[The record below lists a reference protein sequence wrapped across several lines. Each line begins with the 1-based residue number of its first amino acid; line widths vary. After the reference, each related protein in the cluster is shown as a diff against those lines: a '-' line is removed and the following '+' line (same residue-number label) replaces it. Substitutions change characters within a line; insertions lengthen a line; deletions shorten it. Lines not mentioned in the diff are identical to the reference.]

1 MTFCKATPE
10 SCGIESRRIL
20 EYLEYLEDSGL
31 TTHGLLMMKDDRVF
45 TEAYWK
51 PFDKDF
57 CHRMYSQTKSYA
69 SIAVGLLEEEGKISL
84 DDKIY
89 DYFKNELE
97 NPPSEYMQ
105 QQTIREMLT
114 MTTAT
119 TKWDRW
125 FGSAAKDRVQNYFV
139 YNEAKKPASTSWY
152 YDSAGSQIL
161 GTLVE
166 RVSGKS
172 LFDYLYEKVFCHLGT
187 FKTATILK
195 ARGGDSWAD
204 SALVCTLRDMASF
217 ARFVMHGGT
226 VDGKYIM
233 NARFLREATSPL
245 RDNCETGFE
254 HVTAQGYG
262 YQIWGIKDG
271 FGFLGM
277 GNQDTFVIP
286 GKQLIFTITSDNQ
299 GFAASRQLILQGY
312 RHLVAKHVQDAP
324 LPENPKEYKKL
335 CDYIEK
341 LKLRAVSGKKSV
353 PFAQK
358 VQDKNFKAEENKLG
372 IENFSLHFDGENG
385 GEFRYTNKSG
395 AKVLPFSMC
404 ENTFTTFPEE
414 GYSNETGGEY
424 TKGFFYKCASAA
436 AWRENQKLQLRVRI
450 IDRYFGN
457 LCILFSFKNPD
468 LVVVTA
474 SKTAEDFLDE
484 YEGEFVAHAE

>member
-10 SCGIESRRIL
+10 SCGIESGRIL
-20 EYLEYLEDSGL
+20 EFLEYLEDSGL
-31 TTHGLLMMKDDRVF
+31 TTHGVLMMKDDRVF

-51 PFDKDF
+51 PFNKDF

-89 DYFKNELE
+89 DYFKDELKE
-97 NPPSEYMQ
+97 PPSEYMQ

-119 TKWDRW
+119 TKWDCW
-125 FGSAAKDRVQNYFV
+125 FSSKAEDRVQNYFAF
-139 YNEAKKPASTSWY
+139 NEAKQPAGTAWH

-233 NARFLREATSPL
+233 NARYLREATSPL

-254 HVTAQGYG
+254 HQTAQGYG
-262 YQIWGIKDG
+262 YQIWCIKDG

-277 GNQDTFVIP
+277 GNQDTFVLP
-286 GKQLIFTITSDNQ
+286 AKQLIFTITSDNQ
-299 GFAASRQLILQGY
+299 GFVPSRQLILQGY

-324 LPENPKEYKKL
+324 LPENPQEYKKL

-341 LKLRAVSGKKSV
+341 LQLRSVAGKKTV
-353 PFAQK
+353 PFAEK
-358 VQDKNFKAEENKLG
+358 VQGKVFKAEENSLG
-372 IENFSLHFDGENG
+372 IEKFSLHFDGENG
-385 GEFRYTNKSG
+385 GELRYTNKSG

-404 ENTFTTFPEE
+404 ENKFTEFPEE
-414 GYSNETGGEY
+414 GYSDEMGGVR

-436 AWRENQKLQLRVRI
+436 AWREEQKLQLRVRI

-457 LCILFSFKNPD
+457 LCLLFSFKNPD
-468 LVVVTA
+468 LVVVNAT
-474 SKTAEDFLDE
+474 KTAEDFLNE
-484 YEGEFVAHAE
+484 YQGEFVAHAE

>member
-10 SCGIESRRIL
+10 SCGIESSRVL
-20 EYLEYLEDSGL
+20 EFLEYLEDAGL

-45 TEAYWK
+45 AEAYWK
-51 PFDKDF
+51 PFNKDF

-69 SIAVGLLEEEGKISL
+69 SIAIGLLEEEGKISL

-89 DYFKNELE
+89 DYFKDELE

-119 TKWDRW
+119 TKYDRW
-125 FGSAAKDRVQNYFV
+125 FSSAAKDRVQNYFAF
-139 YNEAKKPASTSWY
+139 NEAKKPAGTTWY

-233 NARFLREATSPL
+233 NARYLREATSPL
-245 RDNCETGFE
+245 RDNCENGFDGSL
-254 HVTAQGYG
+254 AQGYG
-262 YQIWGIKDG
+262 YQIWTLKDG
-271 FGFLGM
+271 FGFIGM
-277 GNQDTFVIP
+277 GNQDTYVIP
-286 GKQLIFTITSDNQ
+286 SKQLIFSITSDNQ
-299 GFAASRQLILQGY
+299 GFTSSRELHLQGY
-312 RHLVAKHVQDAP
+312 RHFIAKHVKDTP

-335 CDYIEK
+335 CDYIEG
-341 LKLRAVSGKKSV
+341 LKLRSISGKKHV
-353 PFAQK
+353 PFADEIQGK
-358 VQDKNFKAEENKLG
+358 TFVAEENSLG
-372 IENFSLHFDGENG
+372 FEKFSLHFDGENG
-385 GEFRYTNKSG
+385 GELRYTNKSG

-414 GYSNETGGEY
+414 GYSDEMGGVR
-424 TKGFFYKCASAA
+424 TKGFFYKCACSA
-436 AWRENQKLQLRVRI
+436 AWREEKKLQLRVRI

-457 LCILFSFKNPD
+457 LCMIFSFKSPE

-474 SKTAEDFLDE
+474 AKTAEDFLDE
-484 YEGEFVAHAE
+484 YQGEFVAHAE